1 MDNGEIAVSKAL
13 ALHLLCTLG
22 LAAGF
27 FAAGIAYN
35 LSLVTDPAQTLSF
48 LLVFETPIVVASY
61 SFVRRDHDRPYW
73 EAVSMA
79 LFGLPVG
86 ALLNALGAIVL
97 GAPVG
102 PKYWISTIYWSCL
115 MSLFTFVPA
124 VCVFGWSRMD
134 WQRIIANSK
143 PKQATDCLVSLPAQG
158 AIVGAWLG
166 AWPMPLDWEMPWQ
179 EWPIC
184 VTYGAIA
191 GYIVGMILSTV
202 FVHVMKNHPHV
213 KDD

>member
-1 MDNGEIAVSKAL
+1 MQQ
-13 ALHLLCTLG
+13 LLEEQFG
-22 LAAGF
+22 K
-27 FAAGIAYN
+27 
-35 LSLVTDPAQTLSF
+35 
-48 LLVFETPIVVASY
+48 
-61 SFVRRDHDRPYW
+61 
-73 EAVSMA
+73 AVSMA
-79 LFGLPVG
+79 LFGLPIG

-102 PKYWISTIYWSCL
+102 LKYWLSTIYWSCL

-134 WQRIIANSK
+134 WQRILANSK
-143 PKQATDCLVSLPAQG
+143 PKQAIDCLVSLPAQG

>member
-1 MDNGEIAVSKAL
+1 MGDGEITVSKAL
-13 ALHLLCTLG
+13 ALHLLCALG
-22 LAAGF
+22 LAAGY

-35 LSLVTDPAQTLSF
+35 LSLVTDPTQTLSF
-48 LLVFETPIVVASY
+48 LLVFEAPIVVASY
-61 SFVRRDHDRPYW
+61 SLVRRECNSCSRN
-73 EAVSMA
+73 SLGR
-79 LFGLPVG
+79 LFPWHCLDYQSVL
-86 ALLNALGAIVL
+86 AKHHLLVMSHVIV
-97 GAPVG
+97 
-102 PKYWISTIYWSCL
+102 Y
-115 MSLFTFVPA
+115 F
-124 VCVFGWSRMD
+124 CVFGWSRMD
-134 WQRIIANSK
+134 WQRILANSK
-143 PKQATDCLVSLPAQG
+143 PKQAIDCLVSLPAQG